1 MCLPVDVRPSR
12 NIPGDIHDNI
22 QLHAP

>member
-1 MCLPVDVRPSR
+1 LPVDVRPSR